1 MDERFLDFLDW
12 APRAEKPRT
21 RGLQYVGELG
31 QPLSWVREQL
41 DAFGAY
47 VDHVKVA
54 IGQFPTPAR
63 VLEQKVRLYRDYQL
77 DVSID
82 DPTFT
87 MAYLQGKAEQFLRAV
102 RDVGFTHV
110 QIQTHEYLDQGM
122 PSSPEQAAADEARL
136 CALALDLGLK
146 LEGEVGQKYEQG
158 DLARAGGEALDVA
171 AIVAEMRRQ
180 LALGCDKVFLESAV
194 IRLAVGDM
202 GEKEAGTAQVRQI
215 VEAVGLEHVVLEING
230 HFLPLDVAQA
240 LRFWAVRTFGP
251 DVNMGGSEP
260 LDFVPIIESIRRGIM
275 FVKGPSKASSRLWV
289 KSLARG
295 HGRAAAQ
302 WWQEPYPIHAALV
315 RR

>member
-1 MDERFLDFLDW
+1 MQPRFLEFLEW
-12 APRAEKPRT
+12 APRSAKPRT

-41 DAFGAY
+41 EAFGAY
-47 VDHVKVA
+47 VDHVKLAV
-54 IGQFPTPAR
+54 GQFPTPAR
-63 VLEQKVRLYRDYQL
+63 VLEQKVQLYRDYQI

-87 MAYLQGKAEQFLRAV
+87 IAYLQGKAEQFLRAV
-102 RDVGFTHV
+102 RGMGFTHV
-110 QIQTHEYLDQGM
+110 QIQTREYLDQGM
-122 PSSPEQAAADEARL
+122 PASLAQAVEDEAQL
-136 CALALDLGLK
+136 CALARELGLK
-146 LEGEVGQKYEQG
+146 LEGEVGQKYEEG
-158 DLARAGGEALDVA
+158 DLARAGGAALNVKG
-171 AIVAEMRRQ
+171 IVAEMRRQ

-194 IRLAVGDM
+194 IRLAVGDL
-202 GEKEAGTAQVRQI
+202 GEKESGTAQIQQI
-215 VEAVGLEHVVLEING
+215 VDAVGPEHVVLEING

-251 DVNMGGSEP
+251 EVNMGGSEP
-260 LDFVPIIESIRRGIM
+260 LDFVPIIEAIRRGIM

-295 HGRAAAQ
+295 HGRAATE
-302 WWQEPYPIHAALV
+302 WWTEPYPIHTDLD